1 MLFNVSKAL
10 CINVS
15 TTIFVFFQGS
25 FQTTTNRWWDL
36 ADSSAFIW
44 SVQIAVSSNGFVL
57 YWVFPM
63 TFALCLSA
71 VTIMTEQYG
80 LATRATSPERTWKP
94 RDALTNRLEV
104 SGWRM
109 VVPLYNKVAS
119 LLQILPFHFAACLF
133 SPPPLHLSLL
143 LFFTYLGATLHP
155 PPEPVLMK
163 EWSISSQRASLRIC
177 ALVMWLL
184 EPRLP
189 CCIISFVRQ
198 HFSRNGKREK
208 AALGWKNKD
217 SFLDSV
223 KMGISVSELWALQR
237 LRLVWVVDCCFTP
250 WQNVLFF

>member
-80 LATRATSPERTWKP
+80 LATRVTSPERTWKP

-133 SPPPLHLSLL
+133 SPPP
-143 LFFTYLGATLHP
+143 F
-155 PPEPVLMK
+155 
-163 EWSISSQRASLRIC
+163 IC
-177 ALVMWLL
+177 HSCYFSHIL
-184 EPRLP
+184 EQHCILP
-189 CCIISFVRQ
+189 QSPC
-198 HFSRNGKREK
+198 
-208 AALGWKNKD
+208 LWKNEA
-217 SFLDSV
+217 FPV
-223 KMGISVSELWALQR
+223 REHH
-237 LRLVWVVDCCFTP
+237 
-250 WQNVLFF
+250 

>member
-133 SPPPLHLSLL
+133 SPPPPSSVTPAIFHISWSNTASSPRALAYERMKHFQSESIIKNLCISHVVVGAPIAVLYHLICS
-143 LFFTYLGATLHP
+143 AT
-155 PPEPVLMK
+155 
-163 EWSISSQRASLRIC
+163 
-177 ALVMWLL
+177 
-184 EPRLP
+184 
-189 CCIISFVRQ
+189 F
-198 HFSRNGKREK
+198 
-208 AALGWKNKD
+208 
-217 SFLDSV
+217 
-223 KMGISVSELWALQR
+223 
-237 LRLVWVVDCCFTP
+237 
-250 WQNVLFF
+250 

>member
-133 SPPPLHLSLL
+133 SPPPSSVTPAIFHISWSNTASSPRARAYERMKHFQSESIIKNLCISHVVVGAPIAVLYHLICS
-143 LFFTYLGATLHP
+143 AT
-155 PPEPVLMK
+155 
-163 EWSISSQRASLRIC
+163 
-177 ALVMWLL
+177 
-184 EPRLP
+184 
-189 CCIISFVRQ
+189 F
-198 HFSRNGKREK
+198 
-208 AALGWKNKD
+208 
-217 SFLDSV
+217 
-223 KMGISVSELWALQR
+223 
-237 LRLVWVVDCCFTP
+237 
-250 WQNVLFF
+250 